1 MTAGK
6 GNVWVKSV
14 VNHRLRG
21 SEMESSP
28 EVIPH
33 TMSSGAILDRGP
45 IRAIKR
51 IGKDDLV

>member
-1 MTAGK
+1 MTTGK

-21 SEMESSP
+21 SETELSR
-28 EVIPH
+28 EVMPH
-33 TMSSGAILDRGP
+33 TMSNGVMLGRGP

-51 IGKDDLV
+51 IGKDDLL